1 MFVYTDEELIAFYK
15 NYPQRS
21 RLLKGIMRFVVIS
34 ALPLLTEAEK
44 RKLDRIKQAYDALLE
59 QLPEKSEKEKEEA
72 AQRCLKT
79 VYQAIRLYDRSFDR
93 LADQYFSKIYN

>member
-1 MFVYTDEELIAFYK
+1 
-15 NYPQRS
+15 
-21 RLLKGIMRFVVIS
+21 MRFVVIS

-59 QLPEKSEKEKEEA
+59 QLPEKSEKEKEET